1 MRKVFNTTVS
11 VKDGTSRNVLRGIV
25 QYDTL
30 NEVNIHLFDGSKA
43 FNYEGYTNIIFRVL
57 KADGT
62 SYVDSEGNHVIATN
76 PPGGIVTVILK
87 GQATAAVGLCQCVV
101 EIYANGEKMT
111 SARLSYEV
119 SDSLGTGEDA
129 ASESQYPA
137 FQKLLSDLSKIETD
151 ATAAGGYATRAEIA
165 AKTAEMW
172 SKQAREVAGGDF
184 ATRSEL
190 ETVKAGAAPAGYGLG
205 GVSTQL
211 TADDDL
217 NTIFENGWYYW
228 GSSAPANAP
237 KQVGTTGETYVLM
250 RVNSSSPTNVVQE
263 YWSLNYELEI
273 QTRRI
278 CRVGVW
284 GALEFVNPPMRL
296 GEEYRTTERFLGK
309 PVYARV
315 VDFGALPNGVQKSIE
330 HGIADID
337 VLCHFIAVAEVG
349 NETVIVNNLRS
360 VDQCYATAENIVM
373 NVGENLSAWSKC
385 YCYLKYTKTT
395 DT

>member
-1 MRKVFNTTVS
+1 MRKTFNTTVS

-76 PPGGIVTVILK
+76 PTGGIVTVILK

-172 SKQAREVAGGDF
+172 AKASRNTAEGDF
-184 ATRSEL
+184 ATRTEL
-190 ETVKAGAAPAGYGLG
+190 DAVKTGAAPSGYGLG
-205 GVSTQL
+205 GVAAVAPLNSEGKSD
-211 TADDDL
+211 ADL
-217 NTIFENGWYYW
+217 ISGNGWYIAARGVPKNGNW
-228 GSSAPANAP
+228 LISHKDFGSGYATQLAYGVAATSGILD
-237 KQVGTTGETYVLM
+237 GTVCK
-250 RVNSSSPTNVVQE
+250 RVCVSKTWNPWE
-263 YWSLNYELEI
+263 YE
-273 QTRRI
+273 
-278 CRVGVW
+278 
-284 GALEFVNPPMRL
+284 NPPMLL
-296 GEEYRTTERFLGK
+296 GVEYRTTERFLGK

-337 VLCHFIAVAEVG
+337 VLCHFIAVAKVG

-360 VDQCYATAENIVM
+360 VGQCYATAENIVM